1 MRFRSSVTCVVL
13 ARIFC
18 AVVMLSF
25 PAFGEEF
32 QGKVIRVLD
41 GDTVEVLV
49 QRQSKRIRLFGIDA
63 PESRQAFGRRARE
76 AAGGLAFGRTVK
88 VVSHGM
94 DQYGRI
100 LGEVVLPDG
109 SILNE
114 RLVEQG
120 WAWHYIRYSTS
131 RRLAEKEMAA
141 RRGLWADPRPI
152 PPWGFRKTRLGS
164 RAVAR

>member
-1 MRFRSSVTCVVL
+1 MSNGSDRESEVQCEAT
-13 ARIFC
+13 
-18 AVVMLSF
+18 M
-25 PAFGEEF
+25 
-32 QGKVIRVLD
+32 
-41 GDTVEVLV
+41 EVLV
-49 QRQSKRIRLFGIDA
+49 QRRPKRIRLFGIDA
-63 PESRQAFGRRARE
+63 PERDQAFGSRARE
-76 AAGGLAFGRTVK
+76 AAGVLAFGQAVK

-120 WAWHYIRYSTS
+120 WAWHYTRYSNS
-131 RRLAEKEMAA
+131 RRLAEMEISARRA

-152 PPWGFRKTRLGS
+152 PPWEFRRTRRGS
-164 RAVAR
+164 ATTAR